1 MARTDDDGLWFPGY
15 YPIHYLASIQNDV
28 DLLFVICN
36 VKAISFIPL
45 LARLALE
52 LGLFEEEE
60 DEEERGGLL
69 PK

>member
-1 MARTDDDGLWFPGY
+1 MVFGILSHPKY
-15 YPIHYLASIQNDV
+15 ISIQNDGFV
-28 DLLFVICN
+28 LFVICN

-69 PK
+69 PE